1 MPRTLTLLPT
11 VALVACLPAPARAQT
26 GPPSP
31 SPSQQQQQQ
40 SAVAQVASNEDVLA
54 RGKRLLAQGDAAGAA
69 AALKSAAAQRK
80 TDAEAWYYLG
90 LALSHADKAKDA
102 RKAFEKAA
110 KLRPDDAGA
119 RAGIAYTLLLLGKT
133 RDAEREA
140 GRALSLDP
148 KSAEAHYILG
158 VIDLRADRFEQAVGE
173 AEEALRLKRELPAAA
188 SLAGEALL
196 NIYSDASERVAVQYP
211 LPADADEA
219 ARRPVLEKRDAE
231 LESMRARLR
240 VAAERLDS
248 LAESQPDGSAKEDS
262 RELADTL
269 KFYARP
275 RSQGGT
281 SGVFRAAELTTRAV
295 IQYKP
300 EPSYTEE
307 ARRHNT
313 RGVVRLR
320 AVLAADGRVRSII
333 AIKRLPDGLTE
344 KSVEAARRIRFTPA
358 TLDGQRVSQYVVLE
372 YNFNIYY

>member
-1 MPRTLTLLPT
+1 
-11 VALVACLPAPARAQT
+11 
-26 GPPSP
+26 
-31 SPSQQQQQQ
+31 
-40 SAVAQVASNEDVLA
+40 VAQVASNEDVLA

-80 TDAEAWYYLG
+80 TDADAWYYLG
-90 LALSHADKAKDA
+90 LALSRADKAKDA

-110 KLRPDDAGA
+110 KLRPDDAAA

-158 VIDLRADRFEQAVGE
+158 VIDLRADRFEQAVSE

-196 NIYSDASERVAVQYP
+196 DIYSDASERVAVQYP

-248 LAESQPDGSAKEDS
+248 LVESQPDGSAKEDS

-275 RSQGGT
+275 RSKGGT